1 VTRLAS
7 LLPPRGR
14 SGAWLVALGVGL
26 VLAVEPMWPD
36 RTAVGVAGA
45 IGLTFLAATRWQLRW
60 LPVAVLVTSAISLRW
75 STYGRVASDVTD
87 VTRAAITTALQGG
100 NPYGIGYAV
109 SNPPGAPYPYGP
121 VDLAWYAPFVGN
133 PILLEVLVSVG
144 LTLYFGLR
152 AANGRPVGLALFA
165 LAPPLV
171 LTSVDGS
178 NDISAGLFILI
189 ALAVAGRRPAAGA
202 ALLAVAVAFK
212 PYAIAWLPP
221 LVAWA
226 GMPVV
231 VAFLGMSVVA
241 WSPVLFNWGV
251 GSYARSLAMAQDTHL
266 RQSYWSLGAIVDGV
280 APDFV
285 ARWLETIRYVAAGA
299 VAIVG
304 GLKVRSIDGVIAV
317 GTVAFVIAQ
326 FGGYFGS
333 YVYLGAIAPIL
344 CWRIDDW
351 LRAGLPEVAR
361 AYGAA
366 FPDQQRPGWRRTRRP
381 GPVLERGRA
390 LVPTVTPH
398 GHAALPGQA
407 GHVAAS
413 RTTRVTRNPVV

>member
-1 VTRLAS
+1 MRRHFR
-7 LLPPRGR
+7 LPPRGR
-14 SGAWLVALGVGL
+14 SGAWLFALGIAL
-26 VLAVEPMWPD
+26 VLAVQPLWPD

-45 IGLTFLAATRWQLRW
+45 IAVTFLLATRWQLRW

-75 STYGRVASDVTD
+75 STFGDVASDVTD

-109 SNPPGAPYPYGP
+109 SNPPGAPFPYGP

-144 LTLYFGLR
+144 LTLYFGFR
-152 AANGRPVGLALFA
+152 AANGRPVGLAIFA

-171 LTSVDGS
+171 LTTVNGS
-178 NDISAGLFILI
+178 NDTSAGLFILL

-212 PYAIAWLPP
+212 PYAIAWVPP

-226 GMPVV
+226 GAPAF
-231 VAFLGMSVVA
+231 VAFAGASVVA
-241 WSPVLFNWGV
+241 WAPVLFNWGV
-251 GSYARSLAMAQDTHL
+251 GSYARSLGMAQETHL
-266 RQSYWSLGAIVDGV
+266 RQSYWSLGAIVDGI

-285 ARWLETIRYVAAGA
+285 ARSLETLRYVASGA
-299 VAIVG
+299 VAILG
-304 GLKVRSIDGVIAV
+304 GLRVRSIDGVIAV

-333 YVYLGAIAPIL
+333 YVYLGAVAPVL

-351 LRAGLPEVAR
+351 LRRALPEIAR

-366 FPDQQRPGWRRTRRP
+366 HPTQGRPWARSPRRP
-381 GPVLERGRA
+381 ASVFERVRPVPRA
-390 LVPTVTPH
+390 TPH
-398 GHAALPGQA
+398 HALHAAPHA
-407 GHVAAS
+407 PS
-413 RTTRVTRNPVV
+413 WRTDRETRNPVV

>member
-1 VTRLAS
+1 MNRIRALV
-7 LLPPRGR
+7 PPRGR
-14 SGAWLVALGVGL
+14 SGAWLVALGIGL
-26 VLAVEPMWPD
+26 VLAIEPMWPD

-75 STYGRVASDVTD
+75 ATYGRVASDVTD
-87 VTRAAITTALQGG
+87 VTKAAITIALQGG

-133 PILLEVLVSVG
+133 PILLEVLVAIG
-144 LTLYFGLR
+144 LTLYFGWR
-152 AANGRPVGLALFA
+152 AAHGRPVGLAIFA

-178 NDISAGLFILI
+178 NDISAGLFILV
-189 ALAVAGRRPAAGA
+189 ALAVAGRRPALGA

-226 GMPVV
+226 GLPVV

-241 WSPVLFNWGV
+241 WSPVLFNWGI
-251 GSYARSLAMAQDTHL
+251 GSYARSLTMAQETHL
-266 RQSYWSLGAIVDGV
+266 RQAYWSLGAIIDGI

-285 ARWLETIRYVAAGA
+285 ARSFETIRYVASGA
-299 VAIVG
+299 VAILG
-304 GLKVRSIDGVIAV
+304 GLRVRSIDGVIAV

-351 LRAGLPEVAR
+351 LRAALPEIAR
-361 AYGAA
+361 AYGAH
-366 FPDQQRPGWRRTRRP
+366 PGPQRPTWRRTRRP
-381 GPVLERGRA
+381 GPVLELGRPF
-390 LVPTVTPH
+390 VPTVSTH
-398 GHAALPGQA
+398 GHGLSSTQSSHAVAL
-407 GHVAAS
+407 

>member
-1 VTRLAS
+1 VTRLLA
-7 LLPPRGR
+7 LRPPRGR
-14 SGAWLVALGVGL
+14 SGAWLLALGIGL

-87 VTRAAITTALQGG
+87 VTKAAIAIALQGG

-109 SNPPGAPYPYGP
+109 SSPPGAPYPYGP
-121 VDLAWYAPFVGN
+121 VDLAWYAPFLGN

-144 LTLYFGLR
+144 LTLYFGWR
-152 AANGRPVGLALFA
+152 AANGRPVGLAIFA

-171 LTSVDGS
+171 LTTVDGS

-221 LVAWA
+221 LVAFA
-226 GMPVV
+226 GMPAV
-231 VAFLGMSVVA
+231 VAFAGMSVVA
-241 WSPVLFNWGV
+241 WAPVLFDWGV
-251 GSYARSLAMAQDTHL
+251 GSYAKSLAMAQQTHL
-266 RQSYWSLGAIVDGV
+266 RASYWSLGAILDGF

-285 ARWLETIRYVAAGA
+285 ARSLETIRYVASGA
-299 VAIVG
+299 VAILG
-304 GLKVRSIDGVIAV
+304 GLRVRSMDGVIAV
-317 GTVAFVIAQ
+317 GTISFLIAQ

-366 FPDQQRPGWRRTRRP
+366 FPDQPRPALRRLRRP
-381 GPVLERGRA
+381 TPVLERGRP
-390 LVPTVTPH
+390 LVPTRPAH
-398 GHAALPGQA
+398 GVVAHPGQA
-407 GHVAAS
+407 AHAS
-413 RTTRVTRNPVV
+413 ALRITRVTRNPVV